1 MHVANR
7 FGGGTHITG
16 PQLSDAIVSVGLSMT
31 KSEVEILCSG
41 ALLIDESD
49 ASLSYRC
56 CLGFASDGKGG
67 IDAKEFCDMII
78 HLMYKIRNDSLQ
90 RAEEE
95 EKRNMHDSRE
105 HRVNSLFIELCRSV
119 LKNDRYVS

>member
-1 MHVANR
+1 
-7 FGGGTHITG
+7 
-16 PQLSDAIVSVGLSMT
+16 MT
-31 KSEVEILCSG
+31 NSEVEILCSG
-41 ALLIDESD
+41 ANLLTSLLIDESD
-49 ASLSYRC
+49 VSLSYRC

-95 EKRNMHDSRE
+95 EKRNLHDSRE
-105 HRVNSLFIELCRSV
+105 QRVNSLFIELCRSV
-119 LKNDRYVS
+119 LKNDKYVSQLATILYTT